1 MYTKKYTISVL
12 KYKTYNM
19 TGFEQVYWITR
30 FDSMRILFGVF
41 IGVSIAAIIIYL
53 VGSGGILAD
62 YDKEDDTYKNWM
74 NFWKKKFIAIFIFL
88 SIGVFGIIF
97 VPSKN
102 DALLIMG
109 GGTVLE
115 YIENNEDLGKIP
127 DNAIK
132 ALSEWS
138 DNFLEEQ
145 RTKH

>member
-1 MYTKKYTISVL
+1 
-12 KYKTYNM
+12 M

-30 FDSMRILFGVF
+30 FDSMRSLFGVF
-41 IGVSIAAIIIYL
+41 IGVSIALIVIYFI
-53 VGSGGILAD
+53 GSGMILTD
-62 YDKEDDTYKNWM
+62 YNREDEEYKNWM
-74 NFWKKKFIAIFIFL
+74 NFWKKKFIAIFIFFG
-88 SIGVFGIIF
+88 IGILGIIF
-97 VPSKN
+97 VPSKK

-138 DNFLEEQ
+138 DTILEEQ
-145 RTKH
+145 RAKQQE